1 MLYGY
6 DSAFPQWIK
15 MINEL
20 LHIFLHSYHLLIIF
34 FSQDFN
40 FILIVLTL
48 SSLVVPLVFFF
59 YFYLVLFLLRVAVLF
74 WASKVGR

>member
-6 DSAFPQWIK
+6 DSAFLQWIK

-40 FILIVLTL
+40 FILIVVTL

-74 WASKVGR
+74 WAGKVGL